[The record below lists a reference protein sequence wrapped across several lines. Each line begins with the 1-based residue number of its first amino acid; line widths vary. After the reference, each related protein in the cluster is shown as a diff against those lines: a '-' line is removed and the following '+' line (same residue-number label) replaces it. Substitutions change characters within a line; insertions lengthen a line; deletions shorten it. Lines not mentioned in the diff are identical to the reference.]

1 MHPSAHGRATK
12 HPHESGGVGVDP
24 GPQLGQISTGL
35 TASPLPRAS
44 AAIAGRP
51 PTVDARSPV
60 SYTHLR
66 AHETSA
72 HL

>member
-1 MHPSAHGRATK
+1 MCIRDRHPASYAPPGRHVGRRPRWRMELQWLPLKLQELGLQRRHGVRAQ
-12 HPHESGGVGVDP
+12 PRGG
-24 GPQLGQISTGL
+24 
-35 TASPLPRAS
+35 
-44 AAIAGRP
+44 
-51 PTVDARSPV
+51 PV

>member
-1 MHPSAHGRATK
+1 MCIRDSDKVGRHRRVCNGGQWRVDSTPSASSRFEQFRAV
-12 HPHESGGVGVDP
+12 SSSF
-24 GPQLGQISTGL
+24 L
-35 TASPLPRAS
+35 
-44 AAIAGRP
+44 
-51 PTVDARSPV
+51 RSPV

>member
-1 MHPSAHGRATK
+1 MGKRTRSPVSAA
-12 HPHESGGVGVDP
+12 
-24 GPQLGQISTGL
+24 
-35 TASPLPRAS
+35 PRADIKAALSGSIKRSKASENFPQAS
-44 AAIAGRP
+44 ATPWRG
-51 PTVDARSPV
+51 PV

>member
-1 MHPSAHGRATK
+1 MSHQALGLDTPRAAKPCITDD
-12 HPHESGGVGVDP
+12 EATTWGGSGA
-24 GPQLGQISTGL
+24 T
-35 TASPLPRAS
+35 SPLALATLGSKCSR
-44 AAIAGRP
+44 
-51 PTVDARSPV
+51 VMPV